1 MYVTVVTDLHCGC
14 RGSNILATCTTTG
27 EVRVLLILIL
37 GTGKRYIS
45 PLIRNIRGIIEIRDL
60 LGTPSGIPRLA
71 DFIAATNTF
80 DKTPQPKLPKET

>member
-14 RGSNILATCTTTG
+14 RGSNILATCTTTNA
-27 EVRVLLILIL
+27 VRVLLILIL
-37 GTGKRYIS
+37 GKAIYIS

-80 DKTPQPKLPKET
+80 DKAPQPKLPKET